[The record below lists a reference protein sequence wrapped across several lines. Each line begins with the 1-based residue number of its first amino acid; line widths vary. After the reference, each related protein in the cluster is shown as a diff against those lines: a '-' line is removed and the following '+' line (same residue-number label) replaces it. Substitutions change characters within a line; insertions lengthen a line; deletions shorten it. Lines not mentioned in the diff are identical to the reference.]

1 MVVRVVLL
9 FYQPPPLP
17 SNPLGFIYKKSSKNY
32 LEYQRIPK
40 IPKNSKNTKKFKKNY
55 LECSTSLSRA
65 KNPFNFVKSWS
76 SWKSSKIF
84 VRIDNFSDKLKISSW
99 ACSTMG
105 RKRLDSSL
113 SDIRTFCFSVKISK
127 SFRRLFWLFVRIKS
141 ESASTDIDDRISI
154 NSESRFASDFF
165 EQNSTKSEQ
174 IRTNSSRTEMFEFVE
189 KDRPKIWRWDI
200 RWSWALPIHFWKH
213 KKDKIVKEAFN

>member
-1 MVVRVVLL
+1 MGYAGFIDFYLKV
-9 FYQPPPLP
+9 YQPFVRWLSGRFYYFINPPPWSLP
-17 SNPLGFIYKKSSKNY
+17 SNPFGFIYKKV
-32 LEYQRIPK
+32 L
-40 IPKNSKNTKKFKKNY
+40 KNY

-65 KNPFNFVKSWS
+65 KNPFNFVKSRS

-105 RKRLDSSL
+105 RKRVDSSL

-127 SFRRLFWLFVRIKS
+127 SFWRLFWLFVRIKS
-141 ESASTDIDDRISI
+141 ESASTVIDDRISI

-174 IRTNSSRTEMFEFVE
+174 IRTNSSRTEMFEFVV